1 MTGPTVTFPRR
12 GEVYWL
18 DFAPAT
24 GQEMTGRHPCVIVQ
38 NDIGNQHSALTM
50 VVAVTS
56 NLRVAA
62 LPVGVLL
69 RVGEGGLTRDCVAHC
84 GHAYIRSATAT
95 RARTW

>member
-1 MTGPTVTFPRR
+1 MTKN
-12 GEVYWL
+12 
-18 DFAPAT
+18 
-24 GQEMTGRHPCVIVQ
+24 GRHPCVIVQ

-69 RVGEGGLTRDCVAHC
+69 LRRW
-84 GHAYIRSATAT
+84 R
-95 RARTW
+95 